1 LGTAR
6 ENYYGFGE
14 MIYFLLI
21 FQQFLASTTHI
32 FAKNLTFDLP
42 PTLVLFFRSLF
53 ASIMFVLILLIRKQ
67 NIFAIKKKDVP
78 KFFILGALSIPL
90 NQLLFFVSIKLTTA
104 PNVALAYALSPIFI
118 LIIAVI
124 FLKEKATLR
133 KIIGIVVAFVG
144 IGLILIEKG
153 VSLKSEYFLGNLIAL
168 VASLSW
174 AFYTTYGK
182 PLIREYG
189 SIYTTAISMVLGF
202 LLYLPIS
209 IAVGDIS
216 YVGMIQTTHWLQ
228 IVYLAVMTSGL
239 SYLLWYYALKRMS
252 ASSLGVFNNLQP
264 VFTTILSVIFFKQ
277 VLTSIYLLG
286 GLLVIVGV
294 ILAQIN
300 HVDEESRRE

>member
-1 LGTAR
+1 M
-6 ENYYGFGE
+6 Y
-14 MIYFLLI
+14 
-21 FQQFLASTTHI
+21 QS
-32 FAKNLTFDLP
+32 
-42 PTLVLFFRSLF
+42 
-53 ASIMFVLILLIRKQ
+53 
-67 NIFAIKKKDVP
+67 
-78 KFFILGALSIPL
+78 FFILGALSIPL